1 VCHGRL
7 DAPVAKLA
15 LEDPTMKP
23 TPIDVSVSM
32 TLHPYG
38 RSSSKTSIMKWL
50 IGISLWLAAGCGE
63 KLAPAPAATASSGA
77 VAANGTGSAKAVA
90 ASATAVDPPKL
101 AVGVEIVAYSKE
113 GFALSKIVAINGS
126 ELTVG
131 GTFVDASKIAYP
143 GVEASTVKAGDIL
156 LCKYAETDWQW
167 DPCTVVTGDGSKVRV
182 RKLKE
187 PGKDKPAE
195 VSLEASHLARPL
207 PLLVPDLQAR
217 IDAAAKP

>member
-1 VCHGRL
+1 MNPSLIG
-7 DAPVAKLA
+7 AAA
-15 LEDPTMKP
+15 
-23 TPIDVSVSM
+23 IA
-32 TLHPYG
+32 TLHPID
-38 RSSSKTSIMKWL
+38 RMPSKTSIMKWL

-63 KLAPAPAATASSGA
+63 KPVPAPAASASSGA
-77 VAANGTGSAKAVA
+77 VAANGTASAKAVA
-90 ASATAVDPPKL
+90 ASASAVDPPKL

-113 GFALSKIVAINGS
+113 GFALSKIAAINGS

-167 DPCTVVTGDGSKVRV
+167 DPCTVVAGDGSKVRV

-207 PLLVPDLQAR
+207 SALAPDLQAR
-217 IDAAAKP
+217 IDDAAKP